1 MSTSPLLAA
10 LAASLSVLLLVI
22 GFGLRSK
29 AESVRQRLD
38 IIMHNHPMLDDD
50 ELQQPLFERL
60 LRPLL
65 GKFATV
71 VTRFAPDK
79 TLDKLQRN
87 IMRADMGDVFDG
99 STFMTLRLFAGLGF
113 GLCMAVLALIMG
125 VAPMQIL
132 LFMLGA
138 GGLAYL
144 LPTMWLSGK
153 AKERQIVIRAALP
166 DMLDML
172 TLCTGVMPLDRAL
185 ARVAENSPQ
194 ALRTELG
201 RTLRELR
208 AGVHMNDALQHLA
221 EHVDIEELKIL
232 VSSINQSRQLG
243 TPLAQV
249 LNDQSADMRVR
260 RRQRAETLAREAPIK
275 MMFPL
280 VMLVFPPLFI
290 VLLGPAI
297 PQIIHSVV
305 PGMHL

>member
-1 MSTSPLLAA
+1 MLTSPLLVA

-22 GFGLRSK
+22 GIGMRTK
-29 AESVRQRLD
+29 AESVQQRLD
-38 IIMHNHPMLDDD
+38 SIMHQHAAYDDD
-50 ELQQPLFERL
+50 ELRKPLFERL
-60 LRPLL
+60 MRPLL
-65 GKFATV
+65 GKFSNV

-99 STFMTLRLFAGLGF
+99 STFMTLRVFAGFGF
-113 GLCMAVLALIMG
+113 GLFTAILVLLVG

-132 LFMLGA
+132 LFAMGA

-144 LPTMWLSGK
+144 LPTMWLNGK
-153 AKERQIVIRAALP
+153 AKERQTVIRAALP

-172 TLCTGVMPLDRAL
+172 TLCVGVMPLDRAL
-185 ARVAENSPQ
+185 ARVADNSPQ

-208 AGVHMNDALQHLA
+208 AGVDMSDALQHLS
-221 EHVDIEELKIL
+221 EHVDIEELKLL
-232 VSSINQSRQLG
+232 VTSMNQSRQLG

-297 PQIIHSVV
+297 PQIIHTVA
-305 PGMHL
+305 PGLRL